1 LNKIGALTRLQR
13 SSDASYQVVAGEAI
27 VIHLKT
33 GVYYSLNEVGTAF
46 WDLMDGKLTIGE
58 CAQRI
63 SELIVEDRPPLEVI
77 VDDLSEIGEK
87 LVRENLAVVRL

>member
-1 LNKIGALTRLQR
+1 MQR
-13 SSDASYQVVAGEAI
+13 SGDASYQVVAGEAI

-46 WDLMDGKLTIGE
+46 WDLMDGRLSIAD

-63 SELIVEDRPPLEVI
+63 SDLLVDDRPPLAVI
-77 VDDLSEIGEK
+77 VADLSEIGVK
-87 LVRENLAVVRL
+87 LVNENLAVIR

>member
-1 LNKIGALTRLQR
+1 MER

-46 WDLMDGKLTIGE
+46 WDLMDGRLSIAD

-63 SELIVEDRPPLEVI
+63 SDMLVDDRPLLAVI
-77 VDDLSEIGEK
+77 VADLSEIGEK
-87 LVRENLAVVRL
+87 LVSENLAVIRVTASGNT

>member
-1 LNKIGALTRLQR
+1 MQR
-13 SSDASYQVVAGEAI
+13 SIVASYQVVAGEAI

-46 WDLMDGKLTIGE
+46 WDLMDGSLSIAD

-63 SELIVEDRPPLEVI
+63 LDLLVDDKPPLDVI
-77 VDDLSEIGEK
+77 VADLSEIAEK
-87 LVRENLAVVRL
+87 LVSEKLAVIR

>member
-1 LNKIGALTRLQR
+1 MQR

-27 VIHLKT
+27 VIHLTT

-46 WDLMDGKLTIGE
+46 WDLMDGTQSVAD

-63 SELIVEDRPPLEVI
+63 SDMLVDDRPPLAVI
-77 VDDLSEIGEK
+77 AADLTEIGEK
-87 LVRENLAVVRL
+87 LVNENLAVIR

>member
-1 LNKIGALTRLQR
+1 LQR

-46 WDLMDGKLTIGE
+46 WNFMDGTLSIAE

-63 SELIVEDRPPLEVI
+63 SEMLVDDRPPLAVI
-77 VDDLSEIGEK
+77 AADLSEIGEK
-87 LVRENLAVVRL
+87 LVNENLALIR

>member
-1 LNKIGALTRLQR
+1 MQR
-13 SSDASYQVVAGEAI
+13 SNDASYQTVAGEAI

-46 WDLMDGKLTIGE
+46 WDLMDGTRTVGE

-63 SELIVEDRPPLEVI
+63 MEMLAGDKPPLDVI
-77 VDDLSEIGEK
+77 VADLLEIGGKLVHEK
-87 LVRENLAVVRL
+87 LAEVR

>member
-1 LNKIGALTRLQR
+1 MQR

-46 WDLMDGKLTIGE
+46 WDLMDGTLSIAD

-63 SELIVEDRPPLEVI
+63 SDMLVDDRPHSP
-77 VDDLSEIGEK
+77 SSRPTSRKSG
-87 LVRENLAVVRL
+87 RSW

>member
-1 LNKIGALTRLQR
+1 MQR
-13 SSDASYQVVAGEAI
+13 SIDASYQVVAGEAI

-46 WDLMDGKLTIGE
+46 WDLMDGSLSIAD

-63 SELIVEDRPPLEVI
+63 LDLLVDDKPPLDVI
-77 VDDLSEIGEK
+77 VADLSEIAEK
-87 LVRENLAVVRL
+87 LVSEKLAVIR